1 MRCSRVS
8 PLNPGGCCVLS
19 RKWGFKL
26 NGRIAMASKEEGYLG
41 KRREFSKEQDGETQK
56 RDWLVAAY
64 TMGMSFVV

>member
-1 MRCSRVS
+1 
-8 PLNPGGCCVLS
+8 
-19 RKWGFKL
+19 
-26 NGRIAMASKEEGYLG
+26 MASKEEGYLG